1 MTATG
6 SSTSAP
12 CSRTLGPRSVQI
24 APTTQTSTTPT
35 CRFSRMFGCLRKK
48 LLGSKQISH
57 KTKQQLYES
66 FVLSILLFGS
76 ELWRL
81 NTASLRRLE
90 NLHKKCVRAMAGT
103 TSNQRVQARAE
114 ARSARVKRHP
124 PYFGNCL
131 RKSPN
136 SPVELASA
144 SAMSLH
150 RQNISSLPPN
160 TEIMRISV
168 SYDDPEHVSVYR
180 NLQIISKLDNLSVFV
195 VVRVCMRIK

>member
-1 MTATG
+1 MLVSKALLLDVIVLVQLVLVHTAMLPVVVSNVQV
-6 SSTSAP
+6 SS
-12 CSRTLGPRSVQI
+12 
-24 APTTQTSTTPT
+24 
-35 CRFSRMFGCLRKK
+35 
-48 LLGSKQISH
+48 
-57 KTKQQLYES
+57 
-66 FVLSILLFGS
+66 
-76 ELWRL
+76 
-81 NTASLRRLE
+81 
-90 NLHKKCVRAMAGT
+90 
-103 TSNQRVQARAE
+103 
-114 ARSARVKRHP
+114 VKERP